1 MKPNVR
7 SIAYQLS
14 QPFLS
19 TTSFLMSLSTPF
31 PSHRSA
37 RVVLFATYLYL
48 VSPKLVSGEEHIS
61 VKWQDYSEDNDR
73 IRVISRYLGFEKA
86 ISNQVV
92 LKAHAVHDAISGATP
107 TGVPAD
113 EDGNVPL
120 SNLEDI
126 REAGVIDLD
135 WTHGIHKST
144 FQYSYSSESDF
155 LSRGYAFSQTS
166 EFNKRNTGLSYGV
179 SLIDDDV
186 RPSFFETSREK
197 ESYDYFLGLSQVLDP
212 NTIVALNYTYGDAS
226 GYLSDPY
233 KLVRKNTEILPNI
246 FLPLSFSE
254 NRPADRTRDI
264 VFFNVKRFF
273 DGVGGSLDFD
283 YRYFTDNWGVR
294 SDTFD
299 IEWYQKIGDN
309 LIIRPKYRYYSQS
322 AARFYT
328 LDLSGTPLEPGD
340 TIQGL
345 EPFYSSDYRLAK
357 FDTHSYGVKFIYK
370 FSERYS
376 IDASFERYEM
386 EGKDETPQSAFAD
399 ADILTLGGSLWF

>member
-1 MKPNVR
+1 
-7 SIAYQLS
+7 
-14 QPFLS
+14 
-19 TTSFLMSLSTPF
+19 MSLSTPF
-31 PSHRSA
+31 PSLRSA
-37 RVVLFATYLYL
+37 RVVLFATYLYV
-48 VSPKLVSGEEHIS
+48 VSPKFVFGEEHIS

-73 IRVISRYLGFEKA
+73 IRVISHYLGFEKA

-120 SNLEDI
+120 SYLEDI

-144 FQYSYSSESDF
+144 FQYSHSSESDF

-166 EFNKRNTGLSYGV
+166 EFNKRNTGLSFGV
-179 SLIDDDV
+179 SLVDDDV

-197 ESYDYFLGLSQVLDP
+197 KSYDYFLGLSQVLDP

-283 YRYFTDNWGVR
+283 YRYFIDNWGVR

-299 IEWYQKIGDN
+299 IEWYQKIGGN

-328 LDLSGTPLEPGD
+328 LDLSGTSLEPGD
-340 TIQGL
+340 TVQGL

-399 ADILTLGGSLWF
+399 ADIITLGGSLWF